1 MCWLFI
7 VILNLSFIVI
17 LNLSRRLGFSSLI
30 KYTALPIVYIETKRN
45 IYPYFGT
52 TVHIKGGKLLFE
64 WDKRLLLGV

>member
-1 MCWLFI
+1 MCWL
-7 VILNLSFIVI
+7 FIVI

>member
-45 IYPYFGT
+45 IYIHILVQLYTLRGESYFLNGT
-52 TVHIKGGKLLFE
+52 RDFY
-64 WDKRLLLGV
+64 

>member
-52 TVHIKGGKLLFE
+52 TVHIKGGKSLFE